1 MAANRFPEIVAEL
14 IPTKGMRQDGI
25 QHRLFIKLWT
35 LAGDWPNYTKREW
48 MELDQLLF
56 APTRTAEEKRQ
67 LAALVTRLWTMAA
80 EQQLYDEDDWRA
92 LRKLIQEPV
101 YGT

>member
-1 MAANRFPEIVAEL
+1 
-14 IPTKGMRQDGI
+14 
-25 QHRLFIKLWT
+25 
-35 LAGDWPNYTKREW
+35 